1 MAALDGRRDEPQT
14 QMTMK
19 DRPMDEQNC
28 LLNPD
33 WEPTEAQERQLAA
46 SFERQVAWRRAMAA
60 RGIKVLALGLSPNEM
75 VAEANRWWNEEGQAL
90 DK

>member
-1 MAALDGRRDEPQT
+1 
-14 QMTMK
+14 MK

-60 RGIKVLALGLSPNEM
+60 RGIKVLELGLTPEQLG
-75 VAEANRWWNEEGQAL
+75 AEADRWWSDQNANGDE
-90 DK
+90 KSR